1 MKGKKA
7 KPPFFSAR
15 RLSESLCLP
24 RSCRCLHVGLDW
36 WIYMFSILVE
46 DTGEQG
52 KHKSDHLAPQRS
64 SRAFENTK
72 SPLMLERDSSGHH
85 CCTHEV
91 LQSTLRTFLFC
102 FFFSRKRGWGYVTN
116 AEKKKKN
123 LPPIIIKLLGITLL
137 TPNQS
142 VPDFL
147 FSAQVHPWTQAF
159 SHGTI
164 LFCGGYVTLS
174 HNTGPGWHKLSFA
187 DKNIHC

>member
-116 AEKKKKN
+116 AEKKKKEPATYN
-123 LPPIIIKLLGITLL
+123 HKAPWYNSLDTQSICSWLPVLCTGP
-137 TPNQS
+137 PM
-142 VPDFL
+142 
-147 FSAQVHPWTQAF
+147 
-159 SHGTI
+159 
-164 LFCGGYVTLS
+164 
-174 HNTGPGWHKLSFA
+174 NTGLFTWYHFVLWRLCNTQP
-187 DKNIHC
+187 